1 MEDVTNSL
9 GIIGRWRSRTTSSGK
24 GEAVPGPFARQSM
37 KHPPIILIVDDEAVN
52 LMTLEWMLR
61 EAGFC
66 AVRAASGPEARRLA
80 PRVRPELIIL
90 DIVMPEEDGFTT
102 CEKLLADPVAGD
114 VPIIF
119 ISGLGDVDNK
129 VRGLKMGAV
138 DYIAK
143 PFAKEEVLAR
153 VKLHIRLRQSHAAML
168 KVQTDKLRQLRDAQ
182 RAILVDPGELPEAR
196 FAVRYIPVLE
206 AGGDFYDVFPMTERS
221 MGYFVADISGHDLG
235 ASFVTSSLKALLRQN
250 SGPLFTPRET
260 LKNINAVLTGI
271 LKDGKHLTA
280 ALVALDRTR
289 GRLTLVNA
297 GHPPPVLVT
306 AGGQACPPDV
316 EGDILGV
323 FDTVQLGILERKVEP
338 GDRVFLY
345 TDGLVERF
353 GQGGRTREQG
363 LRHLVRACRDTRDRP
378 MAEAVDEAAR
388 RLTGSSIRH
397 EDDVVLLGF
406 EV

>member
-1 MEDVTNSL
+1 
-9 GIIGRWRSRTTSSGK
+9 
-24 GEAVPGPFARQSM
+24 M
-37 KHPPIILIVDDEAVN
+37 KETPSILIVDDEVVN

-61 EAGFC
+61 DAGFETW
-66 AVRAASGPEARRLA
+66 RAASGPEARLLA
-80 PRVRPELIIL
+80 PKVRPDLIIL
-90 DIVMPEEDGFTT
+90 DIVMPDEDGFTT
-102 CEKLLADPVAGD
+102 CEKLLADPVLGAT
-114 VPIIF
+114 PIIF

-153 VKLHIRLRQSHAAML
+153 VKLHIRLRQAHAAML
-168 KVQTDKLRQLRDAQ
+168 KEQADKLSQLREAQ
-182 RAILVDPGELPEAR
+182 QAILVNPQDVPEAR
-196 FAVRYIPVLE
+196 FSVRYVPVLE
-206 AGGDFYDVFPMTERS
+206 AGGDFYDVFPITERS

-250 SGPLFTPRET
+250 SGPLFTPQET

-280 ALVALDRTR
+280 ALAALNRTR
-289 GRLTLVNA
+289 GTLTLVNA
-297 GHPPPVLVT
+297 GHPPPVLLT
-306 AGGQACPPDV
+306 ASGETSLLDV

-323 FDTVQLGILERKVEP
+323 FEHAQLGVLERKVEP
-338 GDRVFLY
+338 GDRIFLY

-353 GQGGRTREQG
+353 GTGYRSRTMGIEA
-363 LRHLVRACRDTRDRP
+363 LARACRQTRDLP
-378 MAEAVDEAAR
+378 MAKAVDESAR
-388 RLTGSSIRH
+388 LVAKNGDGGHGAGPRN
-397 EDDVVLLGF
+397 EDDMVLLGF

>member
-1 MEDVTNSL
+1 
-9 GIIGRWRSRTTSSGK
+9 
-24 GEAVPGPFARQSM
+24 M
-37 KHPPIILIVDDEAVN
+37 KETPSILIVDDEVVN

-61 EAGFC
+61 DAGFETW
-66 AVRAASGPEARRLA
+66 RAASGAEARHLA
-80 PRVRPELIIL
+80 PKVLPDLIIL
-90 DIVMPEEDGFTT
+90 DIVMPGEDGFTT
-102 CEKLLADPVAGD
+102 CEKLLADPAVGGT
-114 VPIIF
+114 PIIF

-153 VKLHIRLRQSHAAML
+153 VKLHIRLRQAHTAML
-168 KVQTDKLRQLRDAQ
+168 KEQADKLSQIREAQ
-182 RAILVDPGELPEAR
+182 QAILVDPADIPEAR
-196 FAVRYIPVLE
+196 FGVRYVPALE
-206 AGGDFYDVFPMTERS
+206 AGGDFYDVFPITERS

-250 SGPLFTPRET
+250 SGPLFTPQET
-260 LKNINAVLTGI
+260 VKNINAVLTGL

-280 ALVALDRTR
+280 VLAALNRGR

-297 GHPPPVLVT
+297 GHPPPILVT
-306 AGGQACPPDV
+306 AAGETSLLDV

-323 FDTVQLGILERKVEP
+323 FENVQLGMLERTVGP

-353 GQGGRTREQG
+353 GGMSRTRAKGIESLVQACLETRG
-363 LRHLVRACRDTRDRP
+363 LSV
-378 MAEAVDEAAR
+378 AEAVDVTVR
-388 RLTGSSIRH
+388 RVGGDSGRH
-397 EDDVVLLGF
+397 DDDMVLLGF

>member
-1 MEDVTNSL
+1 
-9 GIIGRWRSRTTSSGK
+9 
-24 GEAVPGPFARQSM
+24 M
-37 KHPPIILIVDDEAVN
+37 KKAPSILIVDDEVVN

-61 EAGFC
+61 DAGFETF
-66 AVRAASGPEARRLA
+66 RAASGPEARLLA
-80 PRVRPELIIL
+80 PQLRPDLIVL
-90 DIVMPEEDGFTT
+90 DIVMPGEDGFTT
-102 CEKLLADPVAGD
+102 CEKLLADPTAGD

-153 VKLHIRLRQSHAAML
+153 VKLHIRLRQAHAAML
-168 KVQTDKLRQLRDAQ
+168 KEQTDKLTQLRDAQ

-235 ASFVTSSLKALLRQN
+235 ASFVTSSLKVLVRQN
-250 SGPLFTPRET
+250 SGPLFTPQET
-260 LKNINAVLTGI
+260 MKNINAVLAGI

-280 ALVALDRTR
+280 ALAALNRTR
-289 GRLTLVNA
+289 GRLTLVSA
-297 GHPPPVLVT
+297 GHPPPILVT
-306 AGGQACPPDV
+306 AGGQASLLDI

-323 FDTVQLGILERKVEP
+323 FETVQLGVLERTVEP

-353 GQGGRTREQG
+353 GRGGRSRDRGVAE
-363 LRHLVRACRDTRDRP
+363 LIRACRDTRGLDV
-378 MAEAVDEAAR
+378 AGAVEEVAR
-388 RLTGSSIRH
+388 RMNGVSARH
-397 EDDVVLLGF
+397 GDDVVLLGF

>member
-1 MEDVTNSL
+1 
-9 GIIGRWRSRTTSSGK
+9 
-24 GEAVPGPFARQSM
+24 M
-37 KHPPIILIVDDEAVN
+37 KETPSILIVDDEVVN

-61 EAGFC
+61 DAGFETR
-66 AVRAASGPEARRLA
+66 RAGSGPEARALA
-80 PRVRPELIIL
+80 PRMRPDLIIL
-90 DIVMPEEDGFTT
+90 DIVMPGEDGFTT
-102 CEKLLADPVAGD
+102 CEKLLADPVVGAT
-114 VPIIF
+114 PIIF

-153 VKLHIRLRQSHAAML
+153 VKLHIRLRQAHAAML
-168 KVQTDKLRQLRDAQ
+168 KEQTDKLSRLREAQ
-182 RAILVDPGELPEAR
+182 QAILADPADIPGAR
-196 FAVRYIPVLE
+196 FAVRYVPVLE
-206 AGGDFYDVFPMTERS
+206 AGGDFYDVFPITERS

-250 SGPLFTPRET
+250 SGPLFTPLET
-260 LKNINAVLTGI
+260 LRNINAVLTGI

-280 ALVALDRTR
+280 ALASLNRTR
-289 GRLTLVNA
+289 GKLTLVNA

-306 AGGQACPPDV
+306 ASGEASLLDV

-323 FDTVQLGILERKVEP
+323 FEHAQLGILERKVEP
-338 GDRVFLY
+338 GDRVYLY

-353 GQGGRTREQG
+353 GKSSRTRSRGAGLLAEACLSTRGLPMDQAVAETARLLEDDGGRR
-363 LRHLVRACRDTRDRP
+363 
-378 MAEAVDEAAR
+378 
-388 RLTGSSIRH
+388 
-397 EDDVVLLGF
+397 EDDMVLLGF